1 MSVQSCQVQSKVTIS
16 GEFHYV
22 NDFVTTDFLS
32 SHQYQPAVSE
42 HVFYDKI

>member
-1 MSVQSCQVQSKVTIS
+1 MSVQSRQVQIKVVIS

-42 HVFYDKI
+42 LVFSDKI